1 MRHPFITAQ
10 LLRRRPMHNQ
20 HLDPSQALAAQRMTD
35 QREQAAHALGRGIG
49 PPTRQRPS
57 RAPRWE

>member
-1 MRHPFITAQ
+1 
-10 LLRRRPMHNQ
+10 MHNQ

-35 QREQAAHALGRGIG
+35 QREQAAHALERGIG